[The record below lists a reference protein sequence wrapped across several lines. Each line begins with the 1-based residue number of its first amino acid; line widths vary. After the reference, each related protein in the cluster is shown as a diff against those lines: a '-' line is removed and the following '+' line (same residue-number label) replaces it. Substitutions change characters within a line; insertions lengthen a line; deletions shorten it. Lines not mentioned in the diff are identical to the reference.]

1 MIRSLF
7 TSATG
12 LRAQQL
18 NLDVVANNLA
28 NVSTTGFKRSRVD
41 FEDLVYQQMRD
52 PGGQTGPN
60 STLPTGSQIG
70 LGVSAGT
77 TNALF
82 TQGTMTNTGGQY
94 DLAIKGEGFFRVQ
107 MPDGAIG
114 YTRSGAFSIDSTG
127 RLVTSEGYAVQ
138 PEVIIPP
145 NKISVSISASGDINV
160 EVPGQ
165 AQAQK
170 IGTIGLTNFSN
181 PSGLK
186 SIGGNLFVPTAA
198 SGTAL
203 DANPGLQG
211 LGTLQHHYLES
222 SNVDIVEEMVRMI
235 VLQRAYDTN
244 SKVIQASDEMLS
256 TTNSIKR

>member
-1 MIRSLF
+1 MIRSMF

-18 NLDVVANNLA
+18 NLDVIANNLA

-41 FEDLVYQQMRD
+41 FEDLVYQMMRD

-60 STLPTGSQIG
+60 STLPTGSQVG

-77 TNALF
+77 TSKIF
-82 TQGTMTNTGGQY
+82 TPGTLMNSGGEF
-94 DLAIKGEGFFRVQ
+94 DVAIKGDGFLRVQ
-107 MPDGAIG
+107 MPDGNIG
-114 YTRSGAFSIDSTG
+114 YTRSGALAIDSTG
-127 RLVTSEGYAVQ
+127 RLVTSEGYAIQ

-145 NKISVSISASGDINV
+145 NKTSITISSTGEVSVGL
-160 EVPGQ
+160 PGQ
-165 AQAQK
+165 QNPQVV
-170 IGTIGLTNFSN
+170 GNIGLTNFAN

-186 SIGGNLFVPTAA
+186 AIGGNLMIPTAA
-198 SGTAL
+198 SGTPV
-203 DANPGLQG
+203 DANPGQQG
-211 LGTLQHHYLES
+211 LGTLQHRWLES

-235 VLQRAYDTN
+235 IVQRAYDTN

-256 TTNSIKR
+256 TTNQIKR

>member
-70 LGVSAGT
+70 MGVSAGT
-77 TNALF
+77 TNAQF
-82 TQGTMTNTGGQY
+82 TQGTLTNTGGQY
-94 DLAIKGEGFFRVQ
+94 DVAINGDGFFRVQ
-107 MPDGAIG
+107 MPDGATG
-114 YTRSGAFSIDSTG
+114 YSRSGAFSIDSTG

-145 NKISVSISASGDINV
+145 NKTSVNISATG
-160 EVPGQ
+160 EVSVGLPGQ
-165 AQAQK
+165 TNPQVV
-170 IGTIGLTNFSN
+170 GNIGLSNFSN

-186 SIGGNLFVPTAA
+186 SVGGNLFVPTAA
-198 SGTAL
+198 SGTPV
-203 DANPGLQG
+203 DANPGQQG
-211 LGTLQHHYLES
+211 LGRLQHRWLES

-244 SKVIQASDEMLS
+244 SKVIQASDEMLT
-256 TTNSIKR
+256 TTNQIKR

>member
-18 NLDVVANNLA
+18 NLDVIANNLA

-41 FEDLVYQQMRD
+41 FEDLVYQQMREA
-52 PGGQTGPN
+52 GGQTGPN

-70 LGVSAGT
+70 MGVSAGT
-77 TNALF
+77 TNSLF
-82 TQGTMTNTGGQY
+82 TQGTMLNSGGQY
-94 DLAIKGEGFFRVQ
+94 DIAIRGEGFFRIQ
-107 MPDGAIG
+107 TPDGATA
-114 YTRSGAFSIDSTG
+114 YTRSGAFAIDATG

-145 NKISVSISASGDINV
+145 NKTGVNIASNGEVSVTL
-160 EVPGQ
+160 PGQ
-165 AQAQK
+165 ANPQVV
-170 IGTIGLTNFSN
+170 GTVGLTKLSN
-181 PSGLK
+181 PSRLK
-186 SIGGNLFVPTAA
+186 AIGGNLFSPTAA
-198 SGTAL
+198 SGTPV
-203 DANPGLQG
+203 DANPGQQG
-211 LGTLQHHYLES
+211 LGTLQHRWLES

-235 VLQRAYDTN
+235 IVQRAYDTN
-244 SKVIQASDEMLS
+244 SKVIQASDEMLT